1 MRKVL
6 FGEEKKTNKHVC
18 GGETLF
24 SKNVTNKKTKRLGKI
39 FQIKGV
45 IRDMTSKWNI

>member
-6 FGEEKKTNKHVC
+6 FGEEKKTNTYV
-18 GGETLF
+18 GEKLCILQ
-24 SKNVTNKKTKRLGKI
+24 KCHKQKDKRLGKI